1 MWSVMQPCLY
11 CPHRDALQFKKYV
24 SILYMTSLHNL
35 FYYFLN
41 RKSEYFMFFTRYF
54 FVWKYYQ
61 NMFINLFIS
70 FFDLKNICFDTNI
83 IEIGTFSREKMVKL
97 GGSWQFWIQ
106 HCSEPNTKH
115 CNAFIRMCT
124 HKALFVTYPPYI

>member
-1 MWSVMQPCLY
+1 MQPCLY

-35 FYYFLN
+35 FYYFSN
-41 RKSEYFMFFTRYF
+41 RKSEYFKFFTRYF

-61 NMFINLFIS
+61 NMFNNLFIS

-83 IEIGTFSREKMVKL
+83 IEIGTFLAIPETKMYFMAAIL
-97 GGSWQFWIQ
+97 NFQ
-106 HCSEPNTKH
+106 
-115 CNAFIRMCT
+115 
-124 HKALFVTYPPYI
+124 LFRGKKW